1 MDKAPHVSHM
11 KNGSIT
17 FPGAKIKCTIRSL
30 SFSGASLELTS
41 PIDLPDQFTLV
52 EEDKQHRC
60 AVVWRKERRVGVA
73 FY

>member
-1 MDKAPHVSHM
+1 MYNSELIVFRCF
-11 KNGSIT
+11 I
-17 FPGAKIKCTIRSL
+17 
-30 SFSGASLELTS
+30 ELTS